1 MARFPTFRDRQFSEE
16 PQIWD
21 DLKQAIAAS
30 SGFQRWQLELMP
42 IDTEL
47 QKLSLDYQVRRY
59 LRETLETL
67 AY

>member
-1 MARFPTFRDRQFSEE
+1 MVSASHNCQSEE

-21 DLKQAIAAS
+21 SLKKAITAS
-30 SGFQRWQLELMP
+30 SGFQRWQLELLP
-42 IDTEL
+42 QDTV

-59 LRETLETL
+59 LREALETL

>member
-1 MARFPTFRDRQFSEE
+1 MAHFPADRPRQSKE
-16 PQIWD
+16 PQMWD
-21 DLKQAIAAS
+21 NLKQAITAS
-30 SGFQRWQLELMP
+30 SGFQRWQLELVP
-42 IDTEL
+42 QESEF

>member
-1 MARFPTFRDRQFSEE
+1 MARFPAYRARQSKE
-16 PQIWD
+16 PQMWD
-21 DLKQAIAAS
+21 SLKQVIAAS
-30 SGFQRWQLELMP
+30 SGFQRWQLDLLPQES
-42 IDTEL
+42 EF

>member
-1 MARFPTFRDRQFSEE
+1 MARPATDSRQFSEDS
-16 PQIWD
+16 QIWD

-30 SGFQRWQLELMP
+30 SGFQRWWQEQLSLNHQM
-42 IDTEL
+42 
-47 QKLSLDYQVRRY
+47 QNLSLDQQVRCY

>member
-1 MARFPTFRDRQFSEE
+1 MARFPVYRARQSKELHM
-16 PQIWD
+16 WD
-21 DLKQAIAAS
+21 NLKQVIAAS
-30 SGFQRWQLELMP
+30 SGFQRWQLELLP
-42 IDTEL
+42 QESEF